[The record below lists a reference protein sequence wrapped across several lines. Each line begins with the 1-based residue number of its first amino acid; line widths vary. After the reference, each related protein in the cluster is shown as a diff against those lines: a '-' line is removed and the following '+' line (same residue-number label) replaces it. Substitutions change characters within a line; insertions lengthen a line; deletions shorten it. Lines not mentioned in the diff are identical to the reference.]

1 MVPFYVYVFCF
12 NLKGFSYIFSL
23 YVIVLHFCHSA
34 SRISSF
40 QSLNRVS
47 VQSAVGNI
55 HRQQKWP
62 VKMVCAEVKRSDSV
76 VTLASTVGTSGMQI
90 SCLRYYFHF
99 VSKKKKERRRLL
111 LLYLLQ
117 FLFLFSIHCLLACQ
131 IALMTFF

>member
-1 MVPFYVYVFCF
+1 MMVPFYVYVFCF
-12 NLKGFSYIFSL
+12 NLKGFSYISSL

-40 QSLNRVS
+40 QPLNRVS

-62 VKMVCAEVKRSDSV
+62 VKMVSAEVKRSDSV

-90 SCLRYYFHF
+90 SCLRLLLSFCF
-99 VSKKKKERRRLL
+99 QKKERKKKIVTFILATV
-111 LLYLLQ
+111 
-117 FLFLFSIHCLLACQ
+117 SI
-131 IALMTFF
+131 FV

>member
-1 MVPFYVYVFCF
+1 MISVLYYTANLMMVPFYVFVFCF

-40 QSLNRVS
+40 QPLNRVS

-62 VKMVCAEVKRSDSV
+62 VKMVSAEVKRSDSV

-90 SCLRYYFHF
+90 SCLRLLLSFCF
-99 VSKKKKERRRLL
+99 QKNERKRRLL
-111 LLYLLQ
+111 LLY
-117 FLFLFSIHCLLACQ
+117 
-131 IALMTFF
+131 FFFFFFG